1 MHLPQTQMHYYE
13 GLANL
18 PLKILLMFLDS
29 QHEAVI
35 YVQMNAGPTH
45 QARLT
50 LENRISWLDSKHLP
64 VDGSLTDQNFAD
76 VFLGYG

>member
-1 MHLPQTQMHYYE
+1 
-13 GLANL
+13 
-18 PLKILLMFLDS
+18 
-29 QHEAVI
+29 
-35 YVQMNAGPTH
+35 MNAGPTRMQGLHTH

-50 LENRISWLDSKHLP
+50 LENRITWLDSKHLP